1 MGMIQSERYGIE
13 PGRTAEIASP
23 ATQALLIWFLNQH
36 PVSDTWHPFE
46 VAAALGYAGMTAT
59 RAVRELLQFDLFALQ
74 ERGRAKHL
82 KLIDSRRA
90 LWEKAKPYLRTPVIK
105 TLWTYDRG
113 ILDVADARFAGESA
127 LARLSMLNE
136 PQQPVIAIASEAVQ
150 QARQEGIFFEPR
162 EPADAIA
169 VQIWR
174 YIPNMLAK
182 EKIVDPL
189 SLWLSLKNNPDDRIQ
204 MALDD
209 IEENFLW

>member
-1 MGMIQSERYGIE
+1 
-13 PGRTAEIASP
+13 
-23 ATQALLIWFLNQH
+23 
-36 PVSDTWHPFE
+36 
-46 VAAALGYAGMTAT
+46 
-59 RAVRELLQFDLFALQ
+59 
-74 ERGRAKHL
+74 
-82 KLIDSRRA
+82 
-90 LWEKAKPYLRTPVIK
+90 
-105 TLWTYDRG
+105 
-113 ILDVADARFAGESA
+113 
-127 LARLSMLNE
+127 MLNE

-189 SLWLSLKNNPDDRIQ
+189 SLWLSLKDDRDDRIQ

-209 IEENFLW
+209 MEENFLW